1 MNAKKQPWQDR
12 VVSFAELQKEKFPPM
27 TYVVPDI
34 VPEGVTILAG
44 RPKIGKSWLALE
56 LCLGV
61 ASGTPVLGNI
71 EPATGDVLYLALE
84 DNPRRIQRRINRI
97 MPSSGRWPERCQFAT
112 NWSRLEDGGADE
124 IAEWIDS
131 VPEPRLVALD
141 TLAAV
146 RSPRQPQG
154 NMYQADYG
162 AIEKLQKLA
171 GEKHLAILV
180 LAHERKMEAV
190 VDPIDAVSGTL
201 GLTGSADGV
210 AIIQRSAQGTTLYL
224 RGRDIEEKELALV
237 FDKARCRWSILGD
250 AAEVQRSKTRKHVLE
265 ILLAATEPMS
275 PKQVAES
282 TEMRASAVKKQLERM
297 ANAGEVCK
305 SSRSRYVHPERLD
318 LLQAGTEL
326 KAAA

>member
-1 MNAKKQPWQDR
+1 MNTKKQPWQDR
-12 VVSFAELQKEKFPPM
+12 IVSFAELQKEKFPPM
-27 TYVVPDI
+27 AHVVPEI
-34 VPEGVTILAG
+34 LPEGVTILAG

-71 EPATGDVLYLALE
+71 KPATGDVLYLALE
-84 DNPRRIQRRINRI
+84 GNPRRIHRRINRI
-97 MPSSGRWPERCQFAT
+97 FNGCWPERCQFAT
-112 NWSRLEDGGADE
+112 NWSRLDDGGADE

-131 VPEPRLVALD
+131 VQNPRLVALD

-146 RSPRQPQG
+146 RSSRQPQG
-154 NMYQADYG
+154 NLYQADYG
-162 AIEKLQKLA
+162 AIEQLQKLA

-180 LAHERKMEAV
+180 LAHERKMEAL

-201 GLTGSADGV
+201 GLTGCADGV

-237 FDKARCRWSILGD
+237 FDKARCKWSILGD
-250 AAEVQRSKTRKHVLE
+250 AAEVQRSNTRKRVLE
-265 ILLAATEPMS
+265 VLHGATEPML
-275 PKQVAES
+275 PKDVADAGEIPPG
-282 TEMRASAVKKQLERM
+282 AAKKQLQRM
-297 ANAGEVCK
+297 SKAGEVTK
-305 SSRSRYVHPERLD
+305 TSRGRYVHPERSD
-318 LLQAGTEL
+318 LLQAQTEL